1 MCLFFFATTS
11 EIVIKKD
18 IISKQL
24 RSMYMRYIKCEKL
37 DEQVVNNKYDENSN
51 RERVT
56 LFHTN
61 LLYQRDIK

>member
-1 MCLFFFATTS
+1 
-11 EIVIKKD
+11 
-18 IISKQL
+18 
-24 RSMYMRYIKCEKL
+24 MYMRYIKCEKL